1 MQIFETAPDVRLQD
15 AIDQALGRTEEDG
28 AQEAEPEPQRRPRP
42 AQQLTDEEVRQRDR
56 QRIRQQHEHDESLT
70 AEEIDARLGG
80 RAKDANDG
88 MAEKLRAANCAAHKE
103 KHTRIVE
110 REKTA
115 DQEKHVAS
123 ASRKLRAD
131 KNFVESTSHTGSA
144 GKLDGGRS
152 ARVRTPRTGRTRR
165 R

>member
-1 MQIFETAPDVRLQD
+1 
-15 AIDQALGRTEEDG
+15 
-28 AQEAEPEPQRRPRP
+28 
-42 AQQLTDEEVRQRDR
+42 
-56 QRIRQQHEHDESLT
+56 
-70 AEEIDARLGG
+70 
-80 RAKDANDG
+80 

-110 REKTA
+110 REKAA